1 MKIAIGC
8 DHAGYELKEA
18 ITKYLKEAGYD
29 LINYGTD
36 STESVDYPDYAHPVC
51 DAVLNTTADRGILIC
66 GSANGMAMSANKH
79 KNIRCA
85 LCWTSEIAA
94 LGRNHNDANVV
105 AIPARF
111 VTLEQGIDI
120 AETFLKEQFE
130 GGRHQKRVNKIPC

>member
-29 LINYGTD
+29 MINYGTD

-79 KNIRCA
+79 NNIRCA

>member
-29 LINYGTD
+29 MINYGTD